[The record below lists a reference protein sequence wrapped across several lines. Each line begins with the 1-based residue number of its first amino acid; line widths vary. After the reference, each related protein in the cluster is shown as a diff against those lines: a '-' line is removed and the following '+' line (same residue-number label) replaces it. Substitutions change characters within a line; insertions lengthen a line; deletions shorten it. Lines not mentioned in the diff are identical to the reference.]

1 MDTGEAS
8 PLVGWAADPRMA
20 RVCHNPLCRLHEDG
34 IQASRFFRMALQMYS
49 RDADSALALAA
60 DGDIQDD
67 TAVQPYTGNPTGEE
81 QQAVAYVVNFV
92 NLNMGMIGAD
102 PTQRRRRECSH
113 TTLSLLAAQGN
124 SFVYFICS
132 WQQTIFKAKAMIA
145 EGVEPGAHVNTHDFY
160 SDMVVAIRPDEEMR
174 RWLISID
181 YIKPDG
187 SDPDAR
193 ALTPKEDKDKEME
206 TKEVVMYLARS
217 TIVAYHARNMSVDS
231 AESFKIWP
239 QYKPIIEDPGS
250 RESLKFA
257 AGIGH
262 TDCRFQEMKKINKGT
277 GPNTKKTDVQ
287 QQDGHPHVTLG
298 TLQQNV
304 APLLPEGGDRARCV
318 AATREEVVRRQKI
331 FSSLFKNT
339 AASGDVVSRL
349 TVPECKHDMTFT
361 VALASLVVMNPLA
374 LTDQRNNTKAPG
386 GREVTRMEELL
397 QARCVTRMREQEEE
411 GIFDSAVIS
420 IPFPGDHQG

>member
-8 PLVGWAADPRMA
+8 PLEGWAADPRMA
-20 RVCHNPLCRLHEDG
+20 RVCHNPICRLHADG
-34 IQASRFFRMALQMYS
+34 VQASRFFRMALQMFS

-60 DGDIQDD
+60 DGDVQDD
-67 TAVQPYTGNPTGEE
+67 TAVQPFTSDPNGVE

-102 PTQRRRRECSH
+102 PTQRKRPECSH

-124 SFVYFICS
+124 SSVYFICS

-145 EGVEPGAHVNTHDFY
+145 EGVEPGAVANTHDFY

-174 RWLISID
+174 RWLISIN
-181 YIKPDG
+181 YIQPDG
-187 SDPDAR
+187 PDPDPR
-193 ALTPKEDKDKEME
+193 VLTPKEMEAKEME
-206 TKEVVMYLARS
+206 PKEVVMYLARS
-217 TIVAYHARNMSVDS
+217 TIAAYHGRNMSVDS
-231 AESFKIWP
+231 AESLKIWP
-239 QYKPIIEDPGS
+239 QYKPVIEDPGS
-250 RESLKFA
+250 RESLRFA

-262 TDCRFQEMKKINKGT
+262 TDCRFQEMKKINKGV
-277 GPNTKKTDVQ
+277 GPNTLMEKKTDVQ
-287 QQDGHPHVTLG
+287 QQDGHPHLTLG

-318 AATREEVVRRQKI
+318 GAPREEVVRRQKI

-339 AASGDVVSRL
+339 AASSDVVSRL

-374 LTDQRNNTKAPG
+374 LTD
-386 GREVTRMEELL
+386 
-397 QARCVTRMREQEEE
+397 
-411 GIFDSAVIS
+411 
-420 IPFPGDHQG
+420 